1 VKDSNYTPGRD
12 SSVLDSDEEE
22 EAKKPAKKSKN
33 KPSKQVVEA
42 HAP

>member
-1 VKDSNYTPGRD
+1 M
-12 SSVLDSDEEE
+12 DSDEEE

-33 KPSKQVVEA
+33 KPSNQVIEV